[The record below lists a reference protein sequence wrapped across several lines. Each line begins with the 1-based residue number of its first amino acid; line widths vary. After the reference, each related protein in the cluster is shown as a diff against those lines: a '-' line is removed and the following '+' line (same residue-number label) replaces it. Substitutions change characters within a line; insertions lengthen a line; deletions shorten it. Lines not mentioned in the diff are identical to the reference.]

1 MSTISKLLGLAQKA
15 LDQRSGSRPAG
26 SAASGTDWRQMV
38 RTAADAVTGDSRGGA
53 ASGTSHRA
61 SSPRPGAATEAGG
74 WTRWD
79 DDGAAR
85 PAGGAPTGTS
95 GTGSP
100 AREGAPTGAALSA
113 EDRRAI
119 ARYDYLVRTA
129 DPDQLEQ
136 VHREAFDRLTPLQR
150 TQIQARMREE
160 LPSAEQPRS
169 DSSADLARSAT
180 RLGALDP
187 RRLTSLLSRAGGS
200 RRGGSAA
207 RGAMIGAAGGAAGL
221 LAVVA
226 GGAVLTSIG
235 GSLLTAAVGDGIDV
249 DALVPDLQMDLGEL
263 GALGDVNLGD
273 MDLSG
278 LADVS
283 ANDVMEGAQGLGET
297 SLSDLGNLDLGDIGG
312 FFGR

>member
-1 MSTISKLLGLAQKA
+1 MTTISKLLGLAQKA
-15 LDQRSGSRPAG
+15 LDQRSGSRPAS

-38 RTAADAVTGDSRGGA
+38 RTAADAVTGDTRGGA
-53 ASGTSHRA
+53 ASETSHRA
-61 SSPRPGAATEAGG
+61 SSPRP
-74 WTRWD
+74 
-79 DDGAAR
+79 
-85 PAGGAPTGTS
+85 
-95 GTGSP
+95 
-100 AREGAPTGAALSA
+100 GAALSA

-160 LPSAEQPRS
+160 LPPAEQPRS

-273 MDLSG
+273 IDLSG